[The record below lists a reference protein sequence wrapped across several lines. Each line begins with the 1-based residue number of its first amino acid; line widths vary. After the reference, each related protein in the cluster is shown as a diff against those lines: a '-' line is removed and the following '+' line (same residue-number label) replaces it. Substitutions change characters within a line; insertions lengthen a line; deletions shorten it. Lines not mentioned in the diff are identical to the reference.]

1 MSHLL
6 ELGGPGLGRF
16 DRDDDGG
23 QFRRVLVPIDS
34 YERAR
39 NALRLAVRM
48 GRTAAAWLRLVHVR
62 TWGPV
67 GPRGAGRFY
76 CETSEE
82 AIVAL
87 TEGAATDLLLDA
99 RARLLDAL
107 SDSDPVREASGVV
120 VDAERSRTAAAI
132 LAEATAWGADVILL
146 TRRTPRF
153 ANFSFW
159 DRVSRQVTRG
169 ASCPV
174 LVVYQGQA

>member
-62 TWGPV
+62 TWDPV

-82 AIVAL
+82 A
-87 TEGAATDLLLDA
+87 TATLAEAVA
-99 RARLLDAL
+99 RAWAYD
-107 SDSDPVREASGVV
+107 VEASGVV